1 VQYFPIAD
9 EIPFDYHG
17 NVNRM
22 LIKLIQPILLALVAL
37 GMGVPVTA
45 SSLHDASHAITNV
58 SGDKHH
64 HHDQDGQIAV
74 HDHHEE
80 EAPDGGH
87 EHMPGV
93 LLSAAAL
100 PSAEIAIAMPMMAR
114 PDYMLP
120 AEPEIGPSL
129 ENSLK
134 RPPRLS

>member
-1 VQYFPIAD
+1 MQYFLIAD

-22 LIKLIQPILLALVAL
+22 LAKIIQPILLALVAL

-58 SGDKHH
+58 SGDRHH
-64 HHDQDGQIAV
+64 HHDQNGQIDV
-74 HDHHEE
+74 HDHHEDD
-80 EAPDGGH
+80 APDGGH

-100 PSAEIAIAMPMMAR
+100 PAVDIAISVPMTAR
-114 PDYMLP
+114 PEYMLP
-120 AEPEIGPSL
+120 PEAEIGRSL
-129 ENSLK
+129 ANSLK